1 MSIAY
6 GPPRDGARHRGPSRA
21 APALRRARPP
31 TRGRAPPA
39 AAQEAGVP
47 TLQDVAQDLMKLDGA
62 LAFAF
67 VDHTN
72 GLMLASATSVPYDTE
87 FVRAKLRA
95 VEQMGRGGA
104 VEDILVTLHDE
115 LHLTLVCD
123 HPRLQG
129 VFGYLALDRSRGNLA
144 LARRTLRS
152 LGGSVEL

>member
-1 MSIAY
+1 
-6 GPPRDGARHRGPSRA
+6 
-21 APALRRARPP
+21 
-31 TRGRAPPA
+31 
-39 AAQEAGVP
+39 VP
-47 TLQDVAQDLMKLDGA
+47 TLQDTAQDLMKLDGA
-62 LAFAF
+62 IAFAF
-67 VDHTN
+67 VNHTN
-72 GLMLASATSVPYDTE
+72 GLMLASATSVPYDIELAAAVATE

-104 VEDILVTLHDE
+104 VEDILVTLQDE

>member
-1 MSIAY
+1 M
-6 GPPRDGARHRGPSRA
+6 
-21 APALRRARPP
+21 
-31 TRGRAPPA
+31 
-39 AAQEAGVP
+39 P
-47 TLQDVAQDLMKLDGA
+47 TLQDVAQDLMNLDGA
-62 LAFAF
+62 IAFAF

-72 GLMLASATSVPYDTE
+72 GLVLASATSVPYDVELAAAVATE

-104 VEDILVTLHDE
+104 VEDILVTLEDE

-129 VFGYLALDRSRGNLA
+129 VFGYLALDRRRGNLA